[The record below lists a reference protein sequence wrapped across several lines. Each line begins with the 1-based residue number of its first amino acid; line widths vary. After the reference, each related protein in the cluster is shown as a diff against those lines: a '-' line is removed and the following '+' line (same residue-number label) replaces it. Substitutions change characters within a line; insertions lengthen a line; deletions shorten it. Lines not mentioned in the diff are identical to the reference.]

1 MKFAVISDFD
11 GTITTFDVGD
21 FLLLHFNLATCKE
34 IKDSYSMGV
43 RIEEWMKKYFGR
55 IKDIEI
61 DKIKLAIKNNIKV
74 RKGFSELVRYMN
86 DHSFPIEVVS
96 GGVDLYIDEVFNN
109 YGIEIKGYYGKFN
122 NGDILF
128 DFLSDSIT
136 LSDYKAM
143 RVEYYKERGYKTIF
157 CGDAPNDFLA
167 STRADIVFATLRLKD
182 ILNKENRSFNE
193 LNDFNKVMEI
203 IDASISY

>member
-1 MKFAVISDFD
+1 MKFAIISDFD

-21 FLLLHFNLATCKE
+21 FLLLHFNLATKKE
-34 IKDSYSMGV
+34 IEDSYTMGLK
-43 RIEEWMKKYFGR
+43 IEEWMRKYFKR

-61 DKIKLAIKNNIKV
+61 DKIKLAIKKNIKIK
-74 RKGFSELVRYMN
+74 KGFSELVRYMN
-86 DHSFPIEVVS
+86 KLSFPIEVVS

-109 YGIEIKGYYGKFN
+109 YKIDIKGYYGKFN

-128 DFLSDSIT
+128 DFLNNSIT

-143 RVEYYKERGYKTIF
+143 RVEYYKKRGYKTIF

-167 STRADIVFATLRLKD
+167 STKADIVFATLRLKD
-182 ILNKENRSFNE
+182 ILKKENRDFIE
-193 LNDFNKVMEI
+193 LKDFNMVIEVI
-203 IDASISY
+203 NASISN